1 MHANFYSIFLML
13 LDFHNRNKIVFLHS
27 HFGDEF
33 VKPDKSKFKMM
44 IFNILIELDN
54 KWRDSSVG

>member
-13 LDFHNRNKIVFLHS
+13 LDFHNRNKSVFLQS
-27 HFGDEF
+27 RFGDEF
-33 VKPDKSKFKMM
+33 VKPCNFKFKMM
-44 IFNILIELDN
+44 IFNILNELDN